1 MTTTTNL
8 GIELLA
14 TGQAQPEVTINEA
27 VVALDAATAAA
38 QAQAEQ
44 ALLLALLAG

>member
-27 VVALDAATAAA
+27 VVALDEAVSEA
-38 QAQAEQ
+38 QVQADQ